1 MTRKILLGS
10 LVAATLAGAPAYAQS
25 SGQLLK
31 GGAIGA
37 GAGAVAGAL
46 IPGMSVG
53 TGALVGAA
61 GGAAITALNHRHHYY
76 KDRYGRRYY
85 MDKRGRRIYR

>member
-1 MTRKILLGS
+1 MNRKMMLGG
-10 LVAATLAGAPAYAQS
+10 LVALSVVSAPAYAQS
-25 SGQLLK
+25 AGKLLK

-46 IPGMSVG
+46 IPGLSIG
-53 TGALVGAA
+53 GGALIGAA
-61 GGAAITALNHRHHYY
+61 GGAAITALKHRHHYY
-76 KDRYGRRYY
+76 HDRYGRKYY

>member
-1 MTRKILLGS
+1 MNRKFLLGG
-10 LVAATLAGAPAYAQS
+10 LIAATLAGAPAYAQS

-61 GGAAITALNHRHHYY
+61 GPVDHA
-76 KDRYGRRYY
+76 GR
-85 MDKRGRRIYR
+85 D

>member
-1 MTRKILLGS
+1 MKRTLILGT
-10 LVAATLAGAPAYAQS
+10 LVAASLAGAPAYAQS

-76 KDRYGRRYY
+76 HDRYGRRFY
-85 MDKRGRRIYR
+85 MDKQGRRIYR

>member
-1 MTRKILLGS
+1 MTRTFLLGG
-10 LVAATLAGAPAYAQS
+10 LIAASVVVAPAYAQS
-25 SGQLLK
+25 AGQVLK

-61 GGAAITALNHRHHYY
+61 GGAAIGALSNRHHYY
-76 KDRYGRRYY
+76 HDRYGRRYY
-85 MDKRGRRIYR
+85 MDKQGRRIYR